1 MSGINQLSLNY
12 SIQLSDRGEFNEGN
26 AVFCLVEHLPDEAQ
40 WTDGFGG
47 S

>member
-1 MSGINQLSLNY
+1 MSGIKQLSLNY

-26 AVFCLVEHLPDEAQ
+26 AVFCLVEHLSDEAQ